1 MTWAQVMGAIQTAVA
16 QAAGLSVLAV
26 EWQHTGR
33 DGSFMEYPRVK
44 LIPAGNRT
52 VGLPEERFTWVPA
65 VGNAPAFMR
74 REVWSVNLLRV
85 QVRIE
90 SDSTMMGDGGLFS
103 PADRMAKVLRTPA
116 IGELLEA
123 SRVSLLSVNE
133 FGPFQVTAENREL
146 AASVAECLFQVNLPV
161 DTTPENGADW
171 FNRVELHNRVDNP
184 ERVSTVFVPET
195 PEVDDFMGDFT
206 RTFPMTGA
214 INYMVSDGWNL
225 PGPIDNVRDTSGMLG
240 DGTVAPRFFI
250 TGRNA
255 LTACGL
261 VAPNG
266 LRLVFNQASALNDC
280 WPTLDGGAAIVIPLP
295 VHDRIVVEF
304 ILDTNLQSLAP
315 GGGYFFGARFGL
327 VEFRS
332 EAPGGMPRA
341 LVGGSLVR
349 YNMAFAGNTMEE
361 WGTEGVGGN
370 LDVSATV
377 SGGRIARRVKLVIDG
392 VETRVESGDA
402 SGTVSR
408 QRRVD
413 PYRRTYNQTRAFVLG
428 LGHGIS
434 AAPVGM
440 EFILGSLTISG
451 TRY

>member
-16 QAAGLSVLAV
+16 TAAGLSVDAV

-33 DGSFMEYPRVK
+33 DGVFTGYPRIK
-44 LIPAGNRT
+44 LIPVGNAT
-52 VGLPEERFTWVPA
+52 FGLPEERHTWVPP
-65 VGNAPAFMR
+65 VGNTPGYMR
-74 REVWSVNLLRV
+74 REVWSVDLLRV

-90 SDSTMMGDGGLFS
+90 SDSTMMGDGGTFA
-103 PADRMAKVLRTPA
+103 PADRVSKVLRTPEVA
-116 IGELLEA
+116 AFLEA
-123 SRVSLLSVNE
+123 ARVSLHSVKE
-133 FGPFQVTAENREL
+133 FGPFLAVAENREL
-146 AASVAECLFQVNLPV
+146 SASVAECLFQVNIPV
-161 DTTPENGADW
+161 DTTPQNGADW
-171 FNRVELHNRVDNP
+171 FNRVELHNRVDDP
-184 ERVSTVFVPET
+184 ERVSTVYVPPT
-195 PEVDDFMGDFT
+195 PEVEDFMGDFS
-206 RTFPMTGA
+206 RTYPLTGA
-214 INYMVSDGWNL
+214 INFMVSDGWNL

-240 DGTVAPRFFI
+240 DGTVAPRFFV

-261 VAPNG
+261 MAPNG
-266 LRLVFNQASALNDC
+266 LQLVFNQASALNDC

-332 EAPGGMPRA
+332 EAPGAMPRA

-361 WGTEGVGGN
+361 WGTEGVGSN
-370 LDVSATV
+370 LDVSGTV

-392 VETRVESGDA
+392 IETRVETGD
-402 SGTVSR
+402 SNGTVAR

-428 LGHGIS
+428 LGHGLS
-434 AAPVGM
+434 AAPAGM
-440 EFILGSLTISG
+440 EFIIGSLTISG